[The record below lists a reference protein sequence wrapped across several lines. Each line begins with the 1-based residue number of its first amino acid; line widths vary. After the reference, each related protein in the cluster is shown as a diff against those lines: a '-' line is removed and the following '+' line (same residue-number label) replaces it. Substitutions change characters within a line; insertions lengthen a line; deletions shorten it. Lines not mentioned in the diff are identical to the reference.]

1 MRAET
6 ALQSTV
12 MQMLR
17 VVHPELVAVAIP
29 NGAWMAPID
38 PKRVAMIV
46 HRMKL
51 SGLITVGASDIVVAG
66 QGKVA
71 FLELKTPAG
80 KDLLGKRIKGG
91 VMSEDQNLF
100 QSRCVECGVA
110 YFVCHDWDEVEAAI
124 SEVWND

>member
-17 VVHPELVAVAIP
+17 VVHPELVACAIP
-29 NGAWMAPID
+29 NGSWFGAAD

-46 HRMKL
+46 HKMKL
-51 SGLITVGASDIVVAG
+51 SGLITPGASDIVVAG
-66 QGKVA
+66 HGKVA

-80 KDLLGKRIKGG
+80 RDLLGKRIKGG
-91 VMSEDQNLF
+91 VMSEDQKLF
-100 QSRCVECGVA
+100 QSRCVECGVS
-110 YFVCHDWDEVEAAI
+110 YFVVHDWDEVEDAVK
-124 SEVWND
+124 EVWG